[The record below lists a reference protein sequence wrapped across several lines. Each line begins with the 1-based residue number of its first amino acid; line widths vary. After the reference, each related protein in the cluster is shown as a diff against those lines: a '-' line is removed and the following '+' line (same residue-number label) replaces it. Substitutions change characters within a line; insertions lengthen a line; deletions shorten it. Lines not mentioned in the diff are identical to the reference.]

1 MNLIILLVEK
11 VTVIVDQ
18 IIRESYCETI
28 ILCSKISNVV
38 YGTYDLSRPF
48 KAACYSQF
56 MSCENCKCLLNE
68 PVWAHNDV
76 KSVDIILTISSFFI
90 N

>member
-1 MNLIILLVEK
+1 MKRYFSLSQEISKAYDLKNLIILLVEK

-38 YGTYDLSRPF
+38 YGT
-48 KAACYSQF
+48 
-56 MSCENCKCLLNE
+56 
-68 PVWAHNDV
+68 
-76 KSVDIILTISSFFI
+76 
-90 N
+90 